1 MTSMSVLDQS
11 PIDINET
18 VNDGIQRTVELAQLA
33 DKLKYTRYFV
43 AEHHN
48 IPEVGYKPRNISDI
62 YSTRLTKYV
71 LAQEESCYS
80 TIVLLK

>member
-1 MTSMSVLDQS
+1 MTSMSILDQS

-48 IPEVGYKPRNISDI
+48 IPEVAYKPRNISDT
-62 YSTRLTKYV
+62 ST
-71 LAQEESCYS
+71 QQD
-80 TIVLLK
+80 